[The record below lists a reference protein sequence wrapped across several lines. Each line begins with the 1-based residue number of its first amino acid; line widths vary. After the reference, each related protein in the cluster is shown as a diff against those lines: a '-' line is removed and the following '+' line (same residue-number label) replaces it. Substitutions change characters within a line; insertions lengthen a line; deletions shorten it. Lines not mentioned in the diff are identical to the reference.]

1 MSPEASKNYG
11 RPVSPASQDSP
22 GVLRILDDHGVRF
35 VLIGG
40 LAAVL
45 QGSPYPTEDVDITPE
60 QSARN
65 LKRLSAALT
74 ALDARAYTQS
84 EPSGLP
90 FAHDAESLAANSV
103 WNLITNRGRLDISF
117 VPDGTTGYADL
128 ARSALSIAIRGADVQ
143 VADLADVIRSKQA
156 ANRPKDQRVL
166 MTLREILAHR
176 ELGDRG

>member
-1 MSPEASKNYG
+1 MSRHN
-11 RPVSPASQDSP
+11 QDSP
-22 GVLRILDDHGVRF
+22 GVLRVLAEHDVRF

-60 QSARN
+60 QTIRN
-65 LKRLSAALT
+65 LERLSAALT
-74 ALDARAYTQS
+74 ALGARVYTQS
-84 EPSGLP
+84 EPDGLP
-90 FAHDAESLAANSV
+90 FSHDAESLAGSSV
-103 WNLITNRGRLDISF
+103 WNLVTNLGRLDISF
-117 VPDGTTGYADL
+117 VPDGTTGFADL
-128 ARSALSIAIRGADVQ
+128 TRSALTIAIRGTDVR

-176 ELGDRG
+176 KAD